1 MKLSRGMEDA
11 LKISDDFV
19 MQVATKL
26 DQAKDEDEQKELL
39 KAAIGTVISSTFK
52 LLDLLPDKIRILTI
66 EHFIAM
72 LIRSREESE

>member
-26 DQAKDEDEQKELL
+26 DQAKDEDEQKELI

-72 LIRSREESE
+72 LIRCREESE